1 MATSAT
7 RIGALGMLVAL
18 AVSACSGGF
27 GGASPTTAPSTAPT
41 AAATD
46 APSAQATEAASPSEA
61 AAEAVTLNWFVDDNN
76 VTQAR
81 LQGLTD
87 AYTALHPNVTFEI
100 ETHPGGTD
108 GDNLV
113 KTRLATGEMSDIFY
127 YNSGSL
133 FQALNPTESLV
144 DLSGE
149 PFIANMVE
157 AYLPTVSAGDGIYGV
172 PTEGSLGGGILYNN
186 KIYSDLG
193 LQVPKT
199 WEEFAANNE
208 KIKEAGTAPICA
220 TYGDTWTSQL
230 FVLADYYNVQAAVP
244 DFAEKYTA
252 NEAHYSDTPAAKVG
266 FEHLQEAHEK
276 GWYQEDF
283 AADKFERGQEL
294 LATGKCAHYPMLTF
308 AVGTIVENFPDN
320 AADVGFFAQPGTD
333 AANNG
338 ATIWMPAATYIPKTT
353 EGAKLEAAKQFLAYV
368 ASVEGTE
375 AMSAAVA
382 PSGPYMI
389 QGSTLPDDVPV
400 AIKDMQ
406 PYIDAGL
413 VAPALEFLSP
423 IKGPALEQIT
433 VAVGSGI
440 NTAEEGADL
449 YDQDVKKQGQQLGLP
464 GW

>member
-1 MATSAT
+1 MRHSAWT
-7 RIGALGMLVAL
+7 RLSVLITLAALVIA
-18 AVSACSGGF
+18 ACSGGF
-27 GGASPTTAPSTAPT
+27 SGGTEPPASTAPQSAAPGSAAPT
-41 AAATD
+41 ASAAAGE
-46 APSAQATEAASPSEA
+46 P
-61 AAEAVTLNWFVDDNN
+61 VTLTYYVDDNN
-76 VTQAR
+76 VTAAR
-81 LQGLTD
+81 LQGLTE

-100 ETHPGGTD
+100 ETHPGGTE

-157 AYLPTVSAGDGIYGV
+157 AYLPTVSAGEGIYGV

-186 KIYSDLG
+186 KIYADLG

-199 WEEFAANNE
+199 WDEFAANND
-208 KIKEAGTAPICA
+208 KIKESGKAPICA
-220 TYGDTWTSQL
+220 TFGDTWTSQL

-252 NEAHYSDTPAAKVG
+252 NEAHYADTPAASVG
-266 FEHLQEAHEK
+266 FQHLQEAFEK
-276 GWYQEDF
+276 GWWQEDY

-294 LATGKCAHYPMLTF
+294 LATGECAHYPMLTF

-353 EGAKLEAAKQFLAYV
+353 EGAKLEAAKQFLAFV

-389 QGSTLPDDVPV
+389 TGSTLPDDVPV

-440 NTAEEGADL
+440 NSAEEGAEL
-449 YDQDVKKQGQQLGLP
+449 YDQDVEKQAQQLGLP

>member
-1 MATSAT
+1 MRHSSGT
-7 RIGALGMLVAL
+7 RLGVLSVLAAVLVA
-18 AVSACSGGF
+18 ACSGGF
-27 GGASPTTAPSTAPT
+27 GGSS
-41 AAATD
+41 AT
-46 APSAQATEAASPSEA
+46 PGAASQPAGSA
-61 AAEAVTLNWFVDDNN
+61 PASQPAESQSAEPVTLTYYVDDNN
-76 VTQAR
+76 VTAQR
-81 LQGLTD
+81 LEGLTD

-100 ETHPGGTD
+100 ETHPGGTE

-133 FQALNPTESLV
+133 FQALNPTETLV

-149 PFIANMVE
+149 AFVGNMVE
-157 AYLPTVSAGDGIYGV
+157 AYLPTVSAGDGVYGV
-172 PTEGSLGGGILYNN
+172 PTEGSLGGGILYNK
-186 KIYSDLG
+186 KIYSDNG

-199 WEEFAANNE
+199 WDEFAANNE
-208 KIKEAGTAPICA
+208 TLKAAGIAPICA
-220 TYGDTWTSQL
+220 TFGDTWTSQL

-244 DFAEKYTA
+244 DFAERYTA

-266 FEHLQEAHEK
+266 FQHLREAFDK
-276 GWYQEDF
+276 GWWQEDY

-294 LATGKCAHYPMLTF
+294 LATGACAHYPMLTF
-308 AVGTIVENFPDN
+308 AVGTIVENFPDQ
-320 AADVGFFAQPGTD
+320 AEDVGFFAQPGTD

-353 EGAKLEAAKQFLAYV
+353 EGAKLDAAKQFLAFI

-375 AMSAAVA
+375 AMTAGVA

-389 QGSTLPDDVPV
+389 QGSSLPDDVPG

-406 PYIDAGL
+406 PYIDSGL

-433 VAVGSGI
+433 VAVGSGL
-440 NTAEEGADL
+440 NTPDEGASL
-449 YDQDVKKQGQQLGLP
+449 YDQDVEKQAQQLGLP